1 VTKSSPKRFTQ
12 RQLTKIFCQQAEIP
26 SALVTEMQKRWW
38 VNPTDP
44 NSLRLSMSGLSFVRN
59 ELKLDCYPFLLP
71 EETTNQ
77 NLLQLERY
85 FPSMYY
91 LVQRKKLFVFEE
103 SEAVMLSLYQGDI
116 QKYLNSLESTS
127 G

>member
-1 VTKSSPKRFTQ
+1 M
-12 RQLTKIFCQQAEIP
+12 IP
-26 SALVTEMQKRWW
+26 EMQKRWW

-44 NSLRLSMSGLSFVRN
+44 NSLRLSMMGLSFVRN
-59 ELKLDCYPFLLP
+59 ELNLDCYPFLLP
-71 EETTNQ
+71 AETTNQ

-91 LVQRKKLFVFEE
+91 LVGRDKIFVFEE
-103 SEAVMLSLYQGDI
+103 SEAVMLSLYQGDLK
-116 QKYLNSLESTS
+116 KYLDSLESTS